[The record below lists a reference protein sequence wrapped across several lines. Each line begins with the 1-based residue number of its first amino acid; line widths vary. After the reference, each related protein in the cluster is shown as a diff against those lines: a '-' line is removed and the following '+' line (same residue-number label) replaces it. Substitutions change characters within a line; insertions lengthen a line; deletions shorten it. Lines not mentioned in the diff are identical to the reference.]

1 MLLSVKVC
9 VLSPVTVVSD
19 FAFFAR
25 SRTSARR
32 SSSSGPRSSPS
43 TRPSRA
49 TWSAAVPL
57 PPPLPTVAPTHVP
70 TVHSRAGG
78 GAGKGVRPPLLLV
91 LSDDRRRPAAGRAAG
106 AHPPSPPPEI
116 GGPAPA
122 PRAPH
127 SPLTRWTAAGADARR
142 GRAHRQRAD
151 GGQGEVPGEGAA
163 PRDPCQAARSVPAP
177 PPVGRPPPL
186 PPVQSG
192 HVSSIPPY

>member
-127 SPLTRWTAAGADARR
+127 SPLTRRTALCRLASGGGRGGRVQEGRVRAVPGRHQGP
-142 GRAHRQRAD
+142 GRA
-151 GGQGEVPGEGAA
+151 PA
-163 PRDPCQAARSVPAP
+163 PRPGAP
-177 PPVGRPPPL
+177 RVRDDGRP
-186 PPVQSG
+186 SETTA
-192 HVSSIPPY
+192 